1 MALGGTGRGFGG
13 EWAGLVAD
21 KGSHITDQ
29 APHIKDCGLKKK
41 IKPLSLGQR
50 TSSRLQVESGRSLQL
65 RVVKV
70 GEGFF
75 FHITFVSFSLIAAE
89 VLLAPSGASQRPLPR
104 EWAGSTCP

>member
-1 MALGGTGRGFGG
+1 M
-13 EWAGLVAD
+13 AD

-41 IKPLSLGQR
+41 KINPLTLGQR
-50 TSSRLQVESGRSLQL
+50 TSSELQVESGRSLQL

-75 FHITFVSFSLIAAE
+75 FNITFVSFSLIAAE